1 MMDHGIMPT
10 PPSRQLQALRDRLQE
25 LAARLANTG
34 FVSSGTLLS
43 RYVTCGKPS
52 CRCHADPPQLHGP
65 YWDWS
70 RSIGGH
76 TVSRRLSE
84 PQAHLYQEWIANRR
98 AALEIL
104 AEMEEVS
111 ARAADLLLAQSPS
124 TREEGDGLTTPRSSR
139 TRA

>member
-1 MMDHGIMPT
+1 MMDHGIVSAPQ
-10 PPSRQLQALRDRLQE
+10 SRQLQVLRDRLQE
-25 LAARLANTG
+25 LAAKLTDTG
-34 FVSSGTLLS
+34 FVSSGTLVS

-70 RSIGGH
+70 RSVGGR

-84 PQAHLYQEWIANRR
+84 PQARLYQEWIANRH

-104 AEMEEVS
+104 AQMEEVS
-111 ARAADLLLAQSPS
+111 ARAAAVLLAQPPS
-124 TREEGDGLTTPRSSR
+124 ARQEGTN
-139 TRA
+139 